1 MAKDTPEE
9 KKAVTS
15 EQVVTKIVDVN
26 TGVEVAPVPAGFDA
40 HIIARGLDKP
50 CEEC

>member
-1 MAKDTPEE
+1 MDKDTPE
-9 KKAVTS
+9 
-15 EQVVTKIVDVN
+15 QVEEAAPVVDKLVDVN